1 MAGLTTRER
10 ALLGLIAILAV
21 LAGVAN
27 YQVWSPV
34 PRFAVATVALAGLAW
49 IVSFATEQLGERFGP
64 AITGMLQSTLG
75 NLPELF
81 VVIFALQKGELVV
94 AQTAIIGSIFANA
107 LLVLGLVI
115 VVGARRAPDGVMRFS
130 RRLPSDTATLL
141 LVTVFIIVLLGLSLA
156 SHDPAS
162 HHVKTIS
169 AVGAVCLLVVY
180 LSWVVPYL
188 RSDAPPAEQATDA
201 RAAGREGRPEDP
213 ERRSS
218 DTEELARRSS
228 DAGGLV
234 QRSSDAA
241 RTPPRAPARV
251 NDEAAEAGPRLSLA
265 VTLAL
270 LLVAGVASAFVSDW
284 FVNALSPAIAVLNI
298 SQAFAGLVIVAI
310 AGNAVENTAGIVL
323 AWKGRSDLAI
333 SVVKNS
339 VAQIAAFLFPLL
351 VLVSFLLATTLTF
364 ALAPV
369 YIGALTLTALSVWQ
383 VTGDGEAVAFEGWA
397 LVALYVVLAT
407 LTLYE

>member
-1 MAGLTTRER
+1 MSALTTRER
-10 ALLGLIAILAV
+10 SALLLIAFFTA
-21 LAGVAN
+21 LAGVAD
-27 YQVWSPV
+27 YATWAAV
-34 PRFAVATVALAGLAW
+34 PRFAIATVALAGLAW

-64 AITGMLQSTLG
+64 AVTGMLQSTLG

-94 AQTAIIGSIFANA
+94 AQTAIVGSILANA

-115 VVGARRAPDGVMRFS
+115 VVGARRSHDGVMHFS
-130 RRLPSDTATLL
+130 KRLPRDTATLL
-141 LVTVFIIVLLGLSLA
+141 QVTVFIIVLLGLSLG

-169 AVGAVCLLVVY
+169 IVGAICLLVVY

-188 RSDAPPAEQATDA
+188 RSDTGPGRAHAQA
-201 RAAGREGRPEDP
+201 GEDP
-213 ERRSS
+213 AQARGGSTSGARQGER
-218 DTEELARRSS
+218 
-228 DAGGLV
+228 
-234 QRSSDAA
+234 
-241 RTPPRAPARV
+241 PA
-251 NDEAAEAGPRLSLA
+251 AAEPPSAPHKPRLTLA
-265 VTLAL
+265 LTLAL
-270 LLVAGVASAFVSDW
+270 LLGGGVASAFVSDW
-284 FVNALSPAIAVLNI
+284 FVNGLAPAIVELHV

-351 VLVSFLLATTLTF
+351 VLISFALSTTLTF
-364 ALAPV
+364 SLAPV
-369 YIGALTLTALSVWQ
+369 YIGALVLTALALAQ
-383 VTGDGEAVAFEGWA
+383 ITGDGEAAEFEGWA
-397 LVALYVVLAT
+397 LVALYVILGT